1 MQFWGS
7 TVIVI
12 NGWETH
18 RALEYE
24 EKQSCWTFFFTAPV
38 GRINNHVFWLIYVIC
53 SWSLVLEKTLTADN
67 LKK

>member
-12 NGWETH
+12 DGWETH

-24 EKQSCWTFFFTAPV
+24 KKKK
-38 GRINNHVFWLIYVIC
+38 NHVGHFCLQHLSV
-53 SWSLVLEKTLTADN
+53 ELTIMYFG
-67 LKK
+67 